1 MIYIYLEGHD
11 FEYEVRELVKVF
23 FFNENIIFIHDE
35 EDYKG
40 KGILVKNILS
50 NTLDQI
56 ISTTMVYI
64 DSKLVS
70 SSTINDIQDI
80 EIERDILKK
89 KIRIGIKQS
98 IYDALSKVSEIS
110 APWGVLTGIRPI
122 KIVHTLLDEGRDEKE
137 IFNILNKEYR
147 LFKDKAELI
156 IDICKR
162 QRKSIYPLN
171 EDRFSLYVSI
181 PFCPTRCLY
190 CSFPTCSAVKYG
202 RYIDEYTDKLIYEIG
217 RISDMMKEKE
227 ISTVYI
233 GGGTPT
239 AIPVYNLERIIQSI
253 YECFG
258 YNNIKE
264 ITVEAGRPDTISIQ
278 ILEMLKKNNVGRISI
293 NPQTMNNSTLKLIGR
308 NHTAED
314 VIYSYYIAREIG
326 FDVINMDLIVG
337 LPSEG
342 VKEIGSTLEEIKE
355 LDPENLTVHT
365 LSVKRGSKFKAT
377 MDKYKIESQKVI
389 DEMLEITRKYAK
401 DMKLQPYYLYRQ
413 KQILGNLE
421 NIGYAKEG
429 KECLY
434 NIIMMEEKETVIAAG
449 MGGVSKIFY
458 PKENRI
464 ERIPNVKSLK
474 EYLERTEEMVSRKR
488 AILS

>member
-56 ISTTMVYI
+56 TSTTMVYI

-122 KIVHTLLDEGRDEKE
+122 KIVHTLLDEGRDEEE

-162 QRKSIYPLN
+162 QRKYIYPLD
-171 EDRFSLYVSI
+171 EDKFSLYVSI

-202 RYIDEYTDKLIYEIG
+202 SYIDEYTDKLIYEIG
-217 RISDMMKEKE
+217 RISDMMKGKE
-227 ISTVYI
+227 ISTVYL

-239 AIPVYNLERIIQSI
+239 AIPVYNLERILQYI

-264 ITVEAGRPDTISIQ
+264 ITVEAGRPDTINGQ
-278 ILEMLKKNNVGRISI
+278 ILEVLKKNNVDRISI

-342 VKEIGSTLEEIKE
+342 VKEIGSTLEKIKK

-365 LSVKRGSKFKAT
+365 LSVKRGSKFKVT

-389 DEMLEITRKYAK
+389 DEMLEITRNYAK
-401 DMKLQPYYLYRQ
+401 NMELQPYYLYRQ

>member
-23 FFNENIIFIHDE
+23 FFKKDIVFIYDEEEYTGRGIFI
-35 EDYKG
+35 
-40 KGILVKNILS
+40 KNVLS
-50 NTLDQI
+50 STLDQI
-56 ISTTMVYI
+56 TSTTTVYI

-70 SSTINDIQDI
+70 SSTINDIQSI
-80 EIERDILKK
+80 EIEKNTLKK
-89 KIRIGIKQS
+89 KVKIGIKQS
-98 IYDALSKVSEIS
+98 IYDTLSKVSETF

-122 KIVHTLLDEGRDEKE
+122 KIVHTLLDEGRNEEE

-162 QRKSIYPLN
+162 QRKYIYPL
-171 EDRFSLYVSI
+171 DKDKFSLYVSI

-190 CSFPTCSAVKYG
+190 CSFPTCSVVKYG
-202 RYIDEYTDKLIYEIG
+202 SYIEEYTDKLIYEID
-217 RISDMMKEKE
+217 RISDMMRGKK

-239 AIPVYNLERIIQSI
+239 AIPIYNLERIIQSI
-253 YECFG
+253 YKYFE
-258 YNNIKE
+258 YSDIKE
-264 ITVEAGRPDTISIQ
+264 ITVEAGRPDTITRQ
-278 ILEMLKKNNVGRISI
+278 MLQMLKQNNVGRISI

-308 NHTAED
+308 NHTVED
-314 VIYSYYIAREIG
+314 VIHSYYIAREIG
-326 FDVINMDLIVG
+326 FEVINMDLIVG
-337 LPSEG
+337 LPSE
-342 VKEIGSTLEEIKE
+342 ETEEIKDTMKKIKK

-365 LSVKRGSKFKAT
+365 LSVKRGSKFKVT

-389 DEMLEITRKYAK
+389 DEMLEITKNYAR

-434 NIIMMEEKETVIAAG
+434 NMIMMEEKETVIAAG

-458 PKENRI
+458 PKEDRI
-464 ERIPNVKSLK
+464 ERIPNVKSLE
-474 EYLERTEEMVSRKR
+474 EYLNRTEEMVSRKSSR
-488 AILS
+488 LS